1 MKNNLGEMFLLQDE
15 NVFLNHGSFGA
26 CPKVVFDGYQE
37 WQKLLEKQPVKFLTS
52 DLYNYLENSRH
63 ELSEFV
69 GCQEDEIAFFQNPT
83 HAISCIIQSLDLNKG
98 DEILMTNHEYGALI
112 RAWTEWGKQKHINII
127 QNEIPI
133 PVDNK
138 DDFIRS
144 FLSGIT
150 SKTKIIFMSHIT
162 SSTALKFPVKEIISA
177 AKDRGIITII
187 DGAHVPGHIP
197 LDINDLNCDFY
208 TGACHKWL
216 CAPKGA
222 SFLFVKKE
230 HQKWIRPH
238 VYSWGKKGDDPSN
251 SEFLQDFQWQG
262 TRDMSAFLTIPI
274 AIKFYHEKIQKHQN
288 MCKEV
293 IKDTGKIFSQ
303 ILGTEPIYNNDE
315 WIEQMVSHKLPDNAP
330 QNLKKILWNDYK
342 IEIPIF
348 EWNNCNYI
356 RLSFQVYNSQD
367 DIELLLHALKS
378 LV

>member
-83 HAISCIIQSLDLNKG
+83 HAISCIIQSLDLDKG

-127 QNEIPI
+127 QHEIPM
-133 PVDNK
+133 PVDSK

-144 FLSGIT
+144 FLSDIT

-177 AKDRGIITII
+177 VKDRGIITII

-208 TGACHKWL
+208 TGAC
-216 CAPKGA
+216 
-222 SFLFVKKE
+222 
-230 HQKWIRPH
+230 
-238 VYSWGKKGDDPSN
+238 
-251 SEFLQDFQWQG
+251 
-262 TRDMSAFLTIPI
+262 
-274 AIKFYHEKIQKHQN
+274 
-288 MCKEV
+288 
-293 IKDTGKIFSQ
+293 
-303 ILGTEPIYNNDE
+303 
-315 WIEQMVSHKLPDNAP
+315 
-330 QNLKKILWNDYK
+330 
-342 IEIPIF
+342 
-348 EWNNCNYI
+348 
-356 RLSFQVYNSQD
+356 
-367 DIELLLHALKS
+367 
-378 LV
+378 